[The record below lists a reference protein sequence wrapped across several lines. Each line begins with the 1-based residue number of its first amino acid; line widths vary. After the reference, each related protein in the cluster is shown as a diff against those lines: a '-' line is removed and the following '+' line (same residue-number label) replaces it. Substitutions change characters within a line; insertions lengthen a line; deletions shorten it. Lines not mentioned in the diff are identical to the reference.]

1 MEGTHDNMISE
12 SRGPGK
18 NKRAWSDDEN
28 STLIEVM
35 LEVHNTG
42 KYKADRGF
50 KPGYFLAVERGLQAK
65 LPGRGIKANPH
76 IESIIKLLRSH
87 FNVIY
92 DMLYGANTSGFGW
105 DPLNK
110 CVVAEKPVW
119 DGYVQVC

>member
-12 SRGPGK
+12 SRGPTK
-18 NKRAWSDDEN
+18 NKRAWSYDES

-65 LPGRGIKANPH
+65 LPGSGIKANPH
-76 IESIIKLLRSH
+76 IESRMKTLRIH
-87 FNVIY
+87 FNIVY
-92 DMLYGANTSGFGW
+92 DMQYRLIQAGLGSF
-105 DPLNK
+105 
-110 CVVAEKPVW
+110 
-119 DGYVQVC
+119 Q